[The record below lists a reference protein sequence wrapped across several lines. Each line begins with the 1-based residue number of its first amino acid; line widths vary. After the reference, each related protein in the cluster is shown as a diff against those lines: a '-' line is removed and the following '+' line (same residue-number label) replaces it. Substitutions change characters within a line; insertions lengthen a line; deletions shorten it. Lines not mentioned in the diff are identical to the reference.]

1 MDDWLVWLGA
11 AVVLA
16 LLELLS
22 LDLVLLMLAVGAL
35 GGMVVALTSSNLVIE
50 VVVALVVATG
60 MLALVRPELVR
71 RLHHGPELRIGP
83 DRLLGLRAS
92 AEEIISSEHPG
103 QVIIGG
109 EQWTAKP
116 YDEQLVIEPGTTV
129 EVLQIRGATAYV
141 HPAD

>member
-1 MDDWLVWLGA
+1 MEDWLIWLGA

-22 LDLVLLMLAVGAL
+22 LDLVLLMLSAGAL
-35 GGMVVALTSSNLVIE
+35 GGMVVALTGDAWVLEI
-50 VVVALVVATG
+50 VVALVVATG
-60 MLALVRPELVR
+60 MLALVRPELAR

-83 DRLLGLRAS
+83 DRLVGLRAS
-92 AEEIISSEHPG
+92 AEEIISSAHPG